1 MKVRRILALVLS
13 AALAVTALTACTSAK
28 DEASQKSAD
37 KQTTTLSYD
46 TVKIG
51 VIHIGNPA
59 DGSGYTYAHDQGIVG
74 MQKEL
79 GLKDDQIV
87 RKNNVSD
94 SDPAATETA
103 IRECIEEGCNIIF
116 ADSFGHEPFIIEAA
130 KEFPNVQ
137 FCHSTGVR
145 AHTEGLANY
154 HNAFASIYE
163 GRYLA
168 GIAAG
173 LKLNEM
179 IDSGK
184 ITADKAKIGY
194 VGAFTYAEVISC
206 LLYTSPSPRD

>member
-1 MKVRRILALVLS
+1 MKGRRILALVLS

-37 KQTTTLSYD
+37 NQTATLSYD

-103 IRECIEEGCNIIF
+103 IREC
-116 ADSFGHEPFIIEAA
+116 FI
-130 KEFPNVQ
+130 V
-137 FCHSTGVR
+137 
-145 AHTEGLANY
+145 Y
-154 HNAFASIYE
+154 IY
-163 GRYLA
+163 YLH
-168 GIAAG
+168 GF
-173 LKLNEM
+173 
-179 IDSGK
+179 
-184 ITADKAKIGY
+184 
-194 VGAFTYAEVISC
+194 VF
-206 LLYTSPSPRD
+206 

>member
-37 KQTTTLSYD
+37 NQTATLSYD

-87 RKNNVSD
+87 RKTYQTATLLLQKQLSVSA
-94 SDPAATETA
+94 SRKAATSSSAQAGAIWTKWNPSLRNILTFISATVQATRTTA
-103 IRECIEEGCNIIF
+103 RTLTTTSEEFIRQ
-116 ADSFGHEPFIIEAA
+116 D
-130 KEFPNVQ
+130 
-137 FCHSTGVR
+137 
-145 AHTEGLANY
+145 
-154 HNAFASIYE
+154 
-163 GRYLA
+163 
-168 GIAAG
+168 
-173 LKLNEM
+173 
-179 IDSGK
+179 
-184 ITADKAKIGY
+184 
-194 VGAFTYAEVISC
+194 ISPVS
-206 LLYTSPSPRD
+206 LQV

>member
-116 ADSFGHEPFIIEAA
+116 GTSWGYMDKMESLAEEYPD
-130 KEFPNVQ
+130 VY
-137 FCHSTGVR
+137 FCHGTGYKNN
-145 AHTEGLANY
+145 GKNLNNY
-154 HNAFASIYE
+154 FGRIYQQ
-163 GRYLA
+163 
-168 GIAAG
+168 
-173 LKLNEM
+173 
-179 IDSGK
+179 D
-184 ITADKAKIGY
+184 
-194 VGAFTYAEVISC
+194 
-206 LLYTSPSPRD
+206 TSPVSLQV

>member
-94 SDPAATETA
+94 IDPAATETA

-116 ADSFGHEPFIIEAA
+116 AQAGAIWTKWNPSLRNILTFISATAQATRTTARTLTTTSE
-130 KEFPNVQ
+130 EFIRQ
-137 FCHSTGVR
+137 
-145 AHTEGLANY
+145 
-154 HNAFASIYE
+154 
-163 GRYLA
+163 
-168 GIAAG
+168 
-173 LKLNEM
+173 
-179 IDSGK
+179 D
-184 ITADKAKIGY
+184 
-194 VGAFTYAEVISC
+194 ISPVS
-206 LLYTSPSPRD
+206 LQV

>member
-103 IRECIEEGCNIIF
+103 IRECIEVGCNFILRQIVAILF
-116 ADSFGHEPFIIEAA
+116 ILCLRHHRQIGRHLCCIGHFFTDKPTRNNNADTDDTTA
-130 KEFPNVQ
+130 K
-137 FCHSTGVR
+137 
-145 AHTEGLANY
+145 
-154 HNAFASIYE
+154 
-163 GRYLA
+163 
-168 GIAAG
+168 
-173 LKLNEM
+173 KL
-179 IDSGK
+179 G
-184 ITADKAKIGY
+184 
-194 VGAFTYAEVISC
+194 
-206 LLYTSPSPRD
+206 

>member
-87 RKNNVSD
+87 RKKTATLLLQKQLSVSA
-94 SDPAATETA
+94 SRKAATSSSAQAGAIWTKWNPSLRNILTFISATA
-103 IRECIEEGCNIIF
+103 QATRTTARTLTTTSEEFIRQ
-116 ADSFGHEPFIIEAA
+116 D
-130 KEFPNVQ
+130 
-137 FCHSTGVR
+137 
-145 AHTEGLANY
+145 
-154 HNAFASIYE
+154 
-163 GRYLA
+163 
-168 GIAAG
+168 
-173 LKLNEM
+173 
-179 IDSGK
+179 
-184 ITADKAKIGY
+184 
-194 VGAFTYAEVISC
+194 
-206 LLYTSPSPRD
+206 TSPVSLQV

>member
-116 ADSFGHEPFIIEAA
+116 GTIWTKWNPSLRNILTFISATAQATRTTVRTLTTTSE
-130 KEFPNVQ
+130 EFIRQ
-137 FCHSTGVR
+137 
-145 AHTEGLANY
+145 
-154 HNAFASIYE
+154 
-163 GRYLA
+163 
-168 GIAAG
+168 
-173 LKLNEM
+173 
-179 IDSGK
+179 D
-184 ITADKAKIGY
+184 
-194 VGAFTYAEVISC
+194 ISPVS
-206 LLYTSPSPRD
+206 LQV

>member
-87 RKNNVSD
+87 RKTTYQTATLLLQKQLSVSA
-94 SDPAATETA
+94 SRKAATSSSAQAGAIWTKWNPSLRNILTFISATA
-103 IRECIEEGCNIIF
+103 QATRTTVRTLTTTSEEFIRQ
-116 ADSFGHEPFIIEAA
+116 D
-130 KEFPNVQ
+130 
-137 FCHSTGVR
+137 
-145 AHTEGLANY
+145 
-154 HNAFASIYE
+154 
-163 GRYLA
+163 
-168 GIAAG
+168 
-173 LKLNEM
+173 
-179 IDSGK
+179 
-184 ITADKAKIGY
+184 
-194 VGAFTYAEVISC
+194 ISPVS
-206 LLYTSPSPRD
+206 LQV

>member
-37 KQTTTLSYD
+37 NQTATLSYD

-87 RKNNVSD
+87 RKNNATLLLQKQLSVSA
-94 SDPAATETA
+94 SRKAATSSSAQAGAIWTKWNPLQKNILTFISATA
-103 IRECIEEGCNIIF
+103 QATRTTAKTLTTTLEEFIRQ
-116 ADSFGHEPFIIEAA
+116 D
-130 KEFPNVQ
+130 
-137 FCHSTGVR
+137 
-145 AHTEGLANY
+145 
-154 HNAFASIYE
+154 
-163 GRYLA
+163 
-168 GIAAG
+168 
-173 LKLNEM
+173 
-179 IDSGK
+179 
-184 ITADKAKIGY
+184 
-194 VGAFTYAEVISC
+194 
-206 LLYTSPSPRD
+206 TSPVSLQV